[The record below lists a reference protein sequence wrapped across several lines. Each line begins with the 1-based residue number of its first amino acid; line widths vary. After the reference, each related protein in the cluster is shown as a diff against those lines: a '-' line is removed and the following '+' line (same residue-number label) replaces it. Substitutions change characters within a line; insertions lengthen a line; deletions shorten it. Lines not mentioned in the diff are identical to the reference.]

1 MHKIFV
7 IGAGTGSL
15 NEMTPVARQKIDD
28 ASTVVVTSRLRHL
41 AGETKNIIELRSF
54 DETFSKISA
63 ALEGGDVAVI
73 VSGDPGIFSL
83 LPRLKEHF
91 SEEIIQVIPGVS
103 SISALC
109 ARAKTTWHD
118 AVILSGHGREMS
130 EAKILSALDQNAKVI
145 FLCGPQWNPARLC
158 ELCRKIEGE
167 ISITVGERL
176 GSPNERLTSGTPDEL
191 AACEYDSFA
200 VVLVQN
206 GTPWIKPQSRPR
218 DEDFIRG
225 DVPMT
230 RETVRSA
237 VLDTLRLNRD
247 SVVWDLGAGTGSI
260 SVASALICEDGLVCA
275 VDKNAGACDLI
286 RRNMEKFHRH
296 NFQIF
301 ACRALAL
308 LPSLPRPTHVF
319 IGGGGAELPEILK
332 FLPSLGCGIRVV
344 VSAVSLGTSAIASGI
359 LSGGNFTDFDAVT
372 VSVSRA
378 KKVRGSY
385 IMSAQNPVTIFS
397 AVTKTA
403 T

>member
-7 IGAGTGSL
+7 IGAGTGSMG
-15 NEMTPVARQKIDD
+15 EMTLSARQKMDD
-28 ASTVVVTSRLRHL
+28 VLTVVVTPRLRHL
-41 AGETKNIIELRSF
+41 ASDAKNIIELRSF

-91 SEEIIQVIPGVS
+91 PQDIIEVIPGVS

-118 AVILSGHGREMS
+118 AVILSGHGREIS
-130 EAKILSALDQNAKVI
+130 ETKILSAVDQHTKVI

-176 GSPNERLTSGTPDEL
+176 GSPNERLTSGNPDEMSKR
-191 AACEYDSFA
+191 EYDSFA
-200 VVLVQN
+200 VVLIQN
-206 GTPWIKPQSRPR
+206 ATPWTKPQSRPR
-218 DEDFIRG
+218 DEEFIRG

-230 RETVRSA
+230 HETVRSA
-237 VLDTLRLNRD
+237 ILDALRLSHD
-247 SVVWDLGAGTGSI
+247 SVVWDIGAGTGSI
-260 SVASALICEDGLVCA
+260 SVAAALICEDGLVCA
-275 VDKNAGACDLI
+275 VDKSASACDLV
-286 RRNMEKFHRH
+286 RQNMEKFHRH
-296 NFQIF
+296 NFKIF
-301 ACRALAL
+301 EGDSLAL

-319 IGGGGAELPEILK
+319 IGGGGAKLPEILK
-332 FLPSLGCGIRVV
+332 FLAGCGDGIRIV
-344 VSAVSLGTSAIASGI
+344 VSAVSLGTSAIASSV
-359 LSGGNFTDFDAVT
+359 LGGANFTDFDAAA

-378 KKVRGSY
+378 KKVRGLY
-385 IMSAQNPVTIFS
+385 IMAAQNPVTIFS